1 MPRCTFTHP
10 EVATVGLTL
19 SEALRQLGSQVSAKL
34 RHLEEVDRA
43 ICEGGDLHG
52 SEEFGTECEIFHGT
66 SRNFGEIFW
75 RDQWNYGIFPEA

>member
-34 RHLEEVDRA
+34 RHLEQVDRA
-43 ICEGGDLHG
+43 ICEGGDLDG
-52 SEEFGTECEIFHGT
+52 SEEFGTKCEIFHGT

-75 RDQWNYGIFPEA
+75 MELWDFS